1 MNSQSPFNITAPSPR
16 NYFVSENG
24 IAWEQRWRALNL
36 SDWRYWLT
44 LGVIG
49 AIYFEAAKFGL
60 SLAFVDKQVTAIW
73 PPTGIAFV
81 TLLLLGPRMWPGI
94 MVGAFIVNA
103 TTGTPLTAVGVALG
117 NTL

>member
-60 SLAFVDKQVTAIW
+60 SLAFVDKQVKPVTKKKMAKVMRDAAARLRKLAAELDRQTA
-73 PPTGIAFV
+73 GKS
-81 TLLLLGPRMWPGI
+81 G
-94 MVGAFIVNA
+94 
-103 TTGTPLTAVGVALG
+103 
-117 NTL
+117 